1 MVRAVRHC
9 GRVAVNSDTPRILEA
24 AVWVAVLKIALAP
37 RFTSLQVIIDA
48 RLKAK
53 IERYNPVIEDG

>member
-1 MVRAVRHC
+1 
-9 GRVAVNSDTPRILEA
+9 VAVNSDTPRILEA